1 MRQYNPN
8 DDIEYTDMN
17 GLKSERQ
24 TQIQSQCPILEGV
37 VNTRWGAVSAGNV
50 LAGIAGGAQ
59 YQTISI
65 RELARGAIIDM
76 QNIQQFVTSTYPTTL
91 SGKLFIITYFKAIA
105 LK

>member
-8 DDIEYTDMN
+8 DDIEYTDIN

-24 TQIQSQCPILEGV
+24 IQMQSQCPILEGV

-50 LAGIAGGAQ
+50 LAGVAGGAQ
-59 YQTISI
+59 YQTIPIS
-65 RELARGAIIDM
+65 ELARGNIIDNR
-76 QNIQQFVTSTYPTTL
+76 NIQQFVTSTYPTTL
-91 SGKLFIITYFKAIA
+91 SGKFIVTA

>member
-8 DDIEYTDMN
+8 DDIEYTDIY

-24 TQIQSQCPILEGV
+24 IQMQSQCPILEGV

-50 LAGIAGGAQ
+50 LAGVAGGAQ
-59 YQTISI
+59 YQTIPI
-65 RELARGAIIDM
+65 TELARGTIIDN

-91 SGKLFIITYFKAIA
+91 SGKFIVTA